1 MIERRN
7 IFFVDLTHTSQ
18 GVVAPTFPLGISF
31 VASYAQKVLGPGYR
45 YELFKFPHH
54 FNAALQTQKPAF
66 LCFSNYSWNFELAY
80 RFAEKAKARWGD
92 VVTVFGG
99 PNFPID
105 SQEKTQFL
113 LERPA
118 IDFYVEM
125 EGELGFVNLVQ
136 QLEDSGLDLRRFKAT
151 GRKIQNTC
159 YLADGTL
166 INGPVERIVDIG
178 QIPSPYLTGLLDPF
192 FNSALAPLL
201 ETTRGCPFSCAFCA
215 DGLALKSKIRR
226 FEDGRTAEELDYIAK
241 RVRQSDEIIITD
253 LNFGMFDHDL
263 ETCRLI
269 ADLQK
274 TRDWPVLVKA
284 SAGKNKPER
293 VIEAASI
300 LKGSWMIGSAIQS
313 SDAEVLKAVKRGNI
327 SSESFSKFI
336 DYGNSISEEALT
348 YTDIILGLPADTKEK
363 HFNSLRYG
371 IDRKVNS
378 LRMYQTV
385 LLMGTELA
393 SPFARQLHGLD
404 TRFRVLPGCAGVYPV
419 FDEDLPVAEIE
430 EIIVATKTMP
440 FSEYVDCRK
449 MNLILETFYNN
460 ALFEEV
466 FACLS
471 VLDLPVFDAFLYLA
485 EHPELQPA
493 PIAAIFD
500 SFVEQTVEDLFD
512 GHKEAKDKVLSPGT
526 VEKYVRGELGINELL
541 VHKARLYLQL
551 EASSVWF
558 RSAIQGFLEEK
569 GKLTPAVDF
578 YLGELFRF
586 LLLRKHNVT
595 LTEESAV
602 EYFHFDFAEIARQ
615 RYAVDPNRL
624 ERTSPRAIRF
634 FHDARQKHHIE
645 VQYEM
650 YSKTATGL
658 GRFIQRCNLKMMY
671 RRFETAAPARND
683 LAIAGTLRT
692 PDSDT
697 LGSLPTHS

>member
-1 MIERRN
+1 VSQRN

-31 VASYAQKVLGPGYR
+31 VASYAQKMLGPGYR
-45 YELFKFPHH
+45 YRLFKFPHDL
-54 FNAALQTQKPAF
+54 NKALETERPTF
-66 LCFSNYSWNFELAY
+66 LCFSNFSWNFELAY

-92 VVTVFGG
+92 VITVFGG

-105 SQEKTQFL
+105 AGEKTQFL
-113 LERPA
+113 AERPA

-125 EGELGFVNLVQ
+125 EGEMGFVNLVQ
-136 QLEDSGLDLRRFKAT
+136 RLEDSGLDLKAFKAT
-151 GRKIQNTC
+151 GQKIQNTC
-159 YLADGTL
+159 YLADGTI
-166 INGPVERIVDIG
+166 INGPVQRIVDIG

-192 FNSALAPLL
+192 FDSALAPML

-226 FEDGRTAEELDYIAK
+226 FEDNRTADELAYIAK
-241 RVRQSDEIIITD
+241 RIKQSDEIIITD

-274 TRDWPVLVKA
+274 KNDWPVLVKA

-313 SDAEVLKAVKRGNI
+313 SDPDVLKAVKRGNI

-363 HFNSLRYG
+363 HFTSLRYG

-393 SPFARQLHGLD
+393 SPFVRKLHGLD

-419 FDEDLPVAEIE
+419 LGEEMPVAEIE

-449 MNLILETFYNN
+449 MNLVLETFYNN

-471 VLDLPVFDAFLYLA
+471 VMGLPIFDAFLYLA

-493 PIAAIFD
+493 PIAGILK
-500 SFVEQTVEDLFD
+500 SFEEQTVEDLFS
-512 GHKEAKDKVLSPGT
+512 GHAEAKAKVLSPGT

-558 RSAIQGFLEEK
+558 RGAIQGFLKEK
-569 GKLTPAVDF
+569 GKLTPAVDR
-578 YLGELFRF
+578 YLEELFRF

-595 LTEESAV
+595 LTEESTV

-615 RYAVDPNRL
+615 RYLVDPNEL
-624 ERTSPRAIRF
+624 KQTAPRPMRF

-671 RRFETAAPARND
+671 RRFEALAQGHTEIGTADRF
-683 LAIAGTLRT
+683 RK

-697 LGSLPTHS
+697 LESLPTHS